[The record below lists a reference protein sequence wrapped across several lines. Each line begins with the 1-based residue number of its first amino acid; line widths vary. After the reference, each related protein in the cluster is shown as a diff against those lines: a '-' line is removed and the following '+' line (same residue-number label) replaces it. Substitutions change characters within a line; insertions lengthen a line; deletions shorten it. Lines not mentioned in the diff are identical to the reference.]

1 MSIVDPTA
9 PSTRERLLATA
20 MRLFWEKGYNSTSVA
35 DILREAEAN
44 SGSLYHFFPTKQD
57 VLVAV
62 LEQYRDGIEPMLLQP
77 VWDGVDD
84 PIEKV
89 FALLHGY
96 RRLLLESDFRLGCPI
111 GNIALEIAEPD
122 PVVRTRLVQN
132 FESWVAAVKACFD
145 EAGPRIPPGTDTKHL
160 ARFCLVNMEG
170 GVMLAR
176 AYREIE
182 PFDDMVTTL
191 RDYLQSLGVVEAD
204 PETRR
209 NPQGGRR

>member
-1 MSIVDPTA
+1 MADSILTP
-9 PSTRERLLATA
+9 TRERLLSTA
-20 MRLFWEKGYNSTSVA
+20 LRLFWEKGYNSTSVA

-57 VLVAV
+57 VLVGV
-62 LEQYRDGIEPMLLQP
+62 LEEYRNGIEPMLLEP
-77 VWDGVDD
+77 VWDGVED
-84 PIEKV
+84 PIERV

-122 PVVRTRLVQN
+122 PVVRERLVEN
-132 FESWVAAVKACFD
+132 FEGWVAAVKGCFD
-145 EAGPRIPPGTDTKHL
+145 EAESRLPLGVNTTDL

-176 AYREIE
+176 SYRDIE
-182 PFDDMVTTL
+182 PFDAMVATL
-191 RDYLQSLGVVEAD
+191 RDYFRLLGVAGVDLQSH
-204 PETRR
+204 PQ
-209 NPQGGRR
+209 PQGGQS